1 MTDMTK
7 PLAPPVMLAPPI
19 MLAMPAVLAA
29 ITLSGTVVIACMMP
43 FAAIGAIAALFLP
56 WRRGIAA
63 IGLCWL
69 GNQALG
75 FGLMGFPWDAAT
87 LAAGLSLLAA
97 SLAAFAA
104 ARTAAEWGG
113 PLLAFLAAFAAFEVS
128 LFAYALAF
136 GDVAMFA
143 PGVVGLIAL
152 NDGLWFAGL
161 WLGWQVLARI
171 PALTARQAR

>member
-7 PLAPPVMLAPPI
+7 PLALLA
-19 MLAMPAVLAA
+19 LPAVLAA
-29 ITLSGTVVIACMMP
+29 TTLSGTVVLACMMP
-43 FAAIGAIAALFLP
+43 FAAIAAIAALFLP
-56 WRRGIAA
+56 GRHGVVA

-75 FGLMGFPWDAAT
+75 FGLMGFPWNAAT
-87 LAAGLSLLAA
+87 FAAGLSLLGAC
-97 SLAAFAA
+97 LVAFAVARA
-104 ARTAAEWGG
+104 AGEKGG
-113 PLLAFLAAFAAFEVS
+113 PVLAFLAAFGAFEAS

-143 PGVVGLIAL
+143 PGIVGLIAL

-171 PALTARQAR
+171 PALTAWQAR